1 MTHIFLIDDEADLR
15 DAISQS
21 LELADLTVT
30 QFDSAESALLALKQ
44 DPHVDVVVSD
54 ICMPGLSGLSL
65 HRSLLKQSPDIP
77 VILITGH
84 GDIAMAVDAMRE
96 GVYDFIEKPFS
107 NDFLIKSVKKAAEKR
122 ALLDENRRLKSALKH
137 NQTLG
142 PRIIG
147 QSAGIEQ
154 VRLLIDKI
162 ADTPTEV
169 LIFGETGCG
178 KEMVA
183 RALHEQSSR
192 RDNNFVAIN
201 CGALADNLIESE
213 LFGHEK
219 GAFTGAEQQ
228 RIGKLEY
235 ANGGTLFLDEIE
247 SMPMAAQIK
256 LLRALQEREI
266 ERLGSNQLMPIDI
279 RVVAATKTDLKQLS
293 QQGSFRDDLYYRLN
307 VVHIDIPPLR
317 ERADDVLALFHHF
330 QLIGAAQLARP
341 AQALSAEQKAAL
353 VRHDW
358 PGNVRELRNCAERF
372 VLLGSIPMESENP
385 ESASASTS
393 LPQQV
398 SAFEKALIEQAL
410 AQSHGSITQTLELL
424 DLPRKTLYDKMKK
437 HQIDKRCFKNE

>member
-1 MTHIFLIDDEADLR
+1 MTHVYLIDDEADIR

-21 LELADLTVT
+21 LELADMTVT
-30 QFDSAESALLALKQ
+30 QFDSAESALLAIKQ
-44 DPHVDVVVSD
+44 QSEIDVVVSD

-65 HRSLLKQSPDIP
+65 HRTLLKQAPDIP

-84 GDIAMAVDAMRE
+84 GDIAMAVEAMRE

-107 NDFLIKSVKKAAEKR
+107 NDILLKSIRKAAEKK
-122 ALLDENRRLKSALKH
+122 ALLTENRRLKSALKH

-147 QSAGIEQ
+147 GSSGIEQ
-154 VRLLIDKI
+154 VRLLIDQI

-169 LIFGETGCG
+169 LIFGETGSG

-183 RALHEQSSR
+183 RALHEQSTR
-192 RDNNFVAIN
+192 RSKNFVAIN

-219 GAFTGAEQQ
+219 GAFTGAQQQ

-266 ERLGSNQLMPIDI
+266 ERLGSNQLIPIDI
-279 RVVAATKTDLKQLS
+279 RVVAATKVDLRDLAY
-293 QQGSFRDDLYYRLN
+293 QGKFRDDLYYRLN
-307 VVHIDIPPLR
+307 VVRIDIPALR
-317 ERADDVLALFHHF
+317 DRTDDILALFHHF
-330 QLIGAAQLARP
+330 QLISAAQLARP
-341 AQALSAEQKAAL
+341 AEALTATQNAAL
-353 VRHDW
+353 LSHDW

-372 VLLGSIPMESENP
+372 VLLGTLPLGLESE
-385 ESASASTS
+385 STS
-393 LPQQV
+393 SAPNNLPLQV
-398 SAFEKALIEQAL
+398 SAFEKALIEQSL
-410 AQSHGSITQTLELL
+410 AQTGGNITRTLELL

-437 HQIDKRCFKNE
+437 HGIDKQCFKSE